1 MYMTP
6 KKTLLTA
13 GRGLFLVF
21 IVFISLFPVYWTLVN
36 SFRTNTQ
43 IMSSARLI
51 PEQFPLDNYIRVLTV
66 TSIVRNFFNS
76 LIVTGGELL
85 LLSVCAMMVSFVLSR
100 YKFKLGFWVYM
111 LFTAGIFIPGITLM
125 GMIYKLLFQM
135 GLVGTRPG
143 IILLYTASRL
153 PLSVFLLTSYMQ
165 TIPREIDE
173 SAVIDGCN
181 TWQLFNRMIFPLAR
195 NGLVVVLIIGFVSS
209 WNEYI
214 WAMLLLPRSDVRT
227 FTVAL
232 ARFKTEYVTDYG
244 LLSACVII
252 GLVPV
257 ITAYSIVQDKML
269 AGIAAASVT
278 G

>member
-1 MYMTP
+1 M
-6 KKTLLTA
+6 KAEKTIVTQA
-13 GRGLFLVF
+13 GKGLFLAF
-21 IVFISLFPVYWTLVN
+21 LVFISLFPVYWTFVN

-43 IMSSARLI
+43 IMNSTRLI
-51 PEQFPLDNYIRVLTV
+51 PEQFTSDNYVRVFTL
-66 TSIVRNFFNS
+66 TSIVRYFFNS
-76 LIVTGGELL
+76 LLVTSGKLV
-85 LLSVCAMMVSFVLSR
+85 LLSFCSLLVSFVLAR
-100 YKFKLGFWVYM
+100 YKFKLGFWIYM

-125 GMIYKLLFQM
+125 GMIYKLLFQL
-135 GLVGTRPG
+135 GLVGSRMG
-143 IILLYTASRL
+143 VILLYTASSL

-181 TWQLFNRMIFPLAR
+181 TWQLFSGMVFPLAR
-195 NGLVVVLIIGFVSS
+195 NGWVVVLIIGFVTS

-232 ARFKTEYVTDYG
+232 AQFKTEYVTDYG

-252 GLVPV
+252 GLAP
-257 ITAYSIVQDKML
+257 IIAAYSLLQDRML
-269 AGIAAASVT
+269 TGIAAASVK

>member
-1 MYMTP
+1 MKP
-6 KKTLLTA
+6 DKKIIIQT

-21 IVFISLFPVYWTLVN
+21 LVFISLFPVYWTFVN

-43 IMSSARLI
+43 IMSMSRLI
-51 PEQFPLDNYIRVLTV
+51 PEQFILDNYVRVFTL
-66 TSIVRNFFNS
+66 TSIIRYFFNS
-76 LIVTGGELL
+76 LIITSGNLA
-85 LLSVCAMMVSFVLSR
+85 LLSFCSMLVSFVLSR
-100 YKFKLGFWVYM
+100 YKFKLGPWIYL

-125 GMIYKLLFQM
+125 GMIYKLIFQM
-135 GLVGTRPG
+135 GLVGSRAG
-143 IILLYTASRL
+143 VILLYTASSL

-173 SAVIDGCN
+173 SAVIDGCT
-181 TWQLFNRMIFPLAR
+181 TWQLFSKMIFPLSR
-195 NGLVVVLIIGFVSS
+195 NGWVVVLIIAFVTS

-232 ARFKTEYVTDYG
+232 ATFKTENVTDYG

-252 GLVPV
+252 GLAPV
-257 ITAYSIVQDKML
+257 IAAYSLLQDRML
-269 AGIAAASVT
+269 TGIAAASVK

>member
-1 MYMTP
+1 MKS
-6 KKTLLTA
+6 KKLTIAYA
-13 GRGLFLVF
+13 GRGIFLAL
-21 IVFISLFPVYWTLVN
+21 IVFISLFPVYWTFVN

-43 IMSSARLI
+43 IMSVARLV
-51 PEQFPLDNYIRVLTV
+51 PEQLNPANFVKVLTV

-76 LIVTGGELL
+76 LIITAGNLL
-85 LLSVCAMMVSFVLSR
+85 LLSICSMLVSFVLSR
-100 YKFKLGFWVYM
+100 YKFKLGFWIYV

-125 GMIYKLLFQM
+125 GMIYKLLFQL
-135 GLVGTRPG
+135 GLVGSRIG
-143 IILLYTASRL
+143 VILLYTASSL

-181 TWQLFNRMIFPLAR
+181 TWQLFSGMIFPLAR
-195 NGLVVVLIIGFVSS
+195 NGWVVVLIIGFVTS

-232 ARFKTEYVTDYG
+232 AQFKTEYVTDYG

-252 GLVPV
+252 GLAP
-257 ITAYSIVQDKML
+257 IIIAYSLLQDRML
-269 AGIAAASVT
+269 TGIAAASVK